1 MKTETLSRCE
11 LLINNR
17 EALRP
22 VMRMQGD
29 TTQFSC
35 ALLYALNDKEANA
48 DVLAS
53 VRQLL
58 KQQTGVFS
66 SFRGMGEYTIIAM
79 LAMSDDPQVR
89 LEKALRA
96 YEALRKS
103 FHASDY
109 LPLAALTLSTGTD
122 ESRYDEVAY
131 RAFSLYQ
138 QIRKMHPMISDSA
151 DISNCLMMAL
161 SDTDD
166 TTLLQNAEFCFGQ
179 LKESL
184 GSFSGNA
191 RQAIGFALTQSGGDM
206 TLLCDK
212 VAALYKAFMAAGC
225 KWSMERLLPL
235 LGALA
240 LRGEDA
246 DTLVKEVLEAE
257 AWLKPHK
264 GMSGFFASVDRAT
277 RLCFASLIVISGGDA
292 TGLAANEAVTHAIQ
306 QQMLMTSCMISV
318 SVATAAAT
326 SHHS

>member
-22 VMRMQGD
+22 AMRSQGD
-29 TTQFSC
+29 LTRFNC
-35 ALLYALNDKEANA
+35 ALLYALNDQTANA
-48 DVLAS
+48 DVFIS
-53 VRQLL
+53 TRQLL
-58 KQQTGVFS
+58 KQQTGIFS
-66 SFRGMGEYTIIAM
+66 SFRGMGEYLTLSM
-79 LAMSDDPQVR
+79 LAMSDDPEAR
-89 LEKALRA
+89 LAKALRA

-109 LPLAALTLSTGTD
+109 LPIAALTLSSSV
-122 ESRYDEVAY
+122 EEIRYDEIAY
-131 RAFSLYQ
+131 RASSLYQ
-138 QIRKMHPMISDSA
+138 QIRRMHPMISDSA
-151 DISNCLMMAL
+151 DINNCLLMAL

-166 TTLLQNAEFCFGQ
+166 ATLLQNAEFCFGQ
-179 LKESL
+179 LKDSL

-191 RQAIGFALTQSGGDM
+191 RQAIGFALALARGDM
-206 TLLCDK
+206 TERCNK
-212 VAALYKAFMAAGC
+212 VATLYKAFMAAGC
-225 KWSMERLLPL
+225 RWSMERLLPL

-264 GMSGFFASVDRAT
+264 GMSGFFASVDRAA
-277 RLCFASLIVISGGDA
+277 RLCFASLIIISGSDV

-318 SVATAAAT
+318 SVATTAAA

>member
-22 VMRMQGD
+22 AMRSQGD
-29 TTQFSC
+29 LTRFSC
-35 ALLYALNDKEANA
+35 ALLYALNDRTA
-48 DVLAS
+48 DAEVFTS
-53 VRQLL
+53 TKQLL

-66 SFRGMGEYTIIAM
+66 SFRGTGEYMTLAM
-79 LAMSDDPQVR
+79 LAMSDDPQTHLV
-89 LEKALRA
+89 KALRA

-109 LPLAALTLSTGTD
+109 LPLAALTLSSSV
-122 ESRYDEVAY
+122 EEIRYDEVAY
-131 RAFSLYQ
+131 RAHSLYQ

-151 DISNCLMMAL
+151 DTNNCLMMAL

-166 TTLLQNAEFCFGQ
+166 TTLLQNAEFCFDQ

-191 RQAIGFALTQSGGDM
+191 RQAIGFALALARGDM
-206 TLLCDK
+206 TARCDK
-212 VAALYKAFMAAGC
+212 VAALYKAFKAAGC
-225 KWSMERLLPL
+225 RWSMERLLPL

-240 LRGEDA
+240 LRQEDA
-246 DTLVKEVLEAE
+246 DMLVKEVMEAE

-277 RLCFASLIVISGGDA
+277 RLCFATLIVISGGDA
-292 TGLAANEAVTHAIQ
+292 AGLAANEAVTHAIQ
-306 QQMLMTSCMISV
+306 QQMLMTSCMVSV
-318 SVATAAAT
+318 SVATTAAT
-326 SHHS
+326 SHH